1 MVDNNINMRKL
12 KTKIE
17 FYSLST
23 IITEREKYLKTTI
36 SPKFEDIDTRQENNR
51 IKKNQELTKT
61 RTAIRSNKARFRAK
75 IAIGDNIQCRP
86 WSGIK

>member
-51 IKKNQELTKT
+51 KKKNQE
-61 RTAIRSNKARFRAK
+61 
-75 IAIGDNIQCRP
+75 
-86 WSGIK
+86 